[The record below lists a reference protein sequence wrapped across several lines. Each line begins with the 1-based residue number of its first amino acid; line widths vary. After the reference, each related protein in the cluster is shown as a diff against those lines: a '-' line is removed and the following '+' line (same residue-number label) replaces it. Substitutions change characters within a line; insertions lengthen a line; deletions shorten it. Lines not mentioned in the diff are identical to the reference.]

1 MTTFSG
7 NVAGPDSGDLILEPQ
22 AQDKAIAGRTLRSLA
37 WSRLKQDKPA
47 LIGGV
52 VVVALCVLAILAPI
66 ITRLLNVTP
75 DDYNSNLING
85 DTGLADGWGAG
96 VSWHHLLG
104 VEPTNGRDLL
114 ARILYGA
121 QVSLFIAIAATLVSM
136 VLGVSL
142 GILAGYRGGW
152 VDAVISRSMDVLLAF
167 PVLLFS
173 IALLSVFTGIDQLA
187 WGPLH
192 IGGTEMRL
200 ALLIGIIGFFG
211 WAYIGRV
218 IRGQVISLREKE
230 FIDAARS
237 LGAKDRRILVRELLP
252 GLAAPMLI
260 YATLTIPTNILYE
273 AALSFLGVGVQPPT
287 PSWGQMLSDATKTF
301 QVDPMYMLVPGLAI
315 FFTVLAFNLFGDGLR
330 DALDPKSS
338 R

>member
-1 MTTFSG
+1 VAVSATF
-7 NVAGPDSGDLILEPQ
+7 
-22 AQDKAIAGRTLRSLA
+22 
-37 WSRLKQDKPA
+37 
-47 LIGGV
+47 
-52 VVVALCVLAILAPI
+52 
-66 ITRLLNVTP
+66 
-75 DDYNSNLING
+75 
-85 DTGLADGWGAG
+85 
-96 VSWHHLLG
+96 VSMFLG
-104 VEPTNGRDLL
+104 VT
-114 ARILYGA
+114 
-121 QVSLFIAIAATLVSM
+121 
-136 VLGVSL
+136 L
-142 GILAGYRGGW
+142 GIIAGYRGGW
-152 VDAVISRSMDVLLAF
+152 ADTIIARSMDVLLAF

-173 IALLSVFTGIDQLA
+173 IAILAVFQGTDSISVLGVNL
-187 WGPLH
+187 
-192 IGGTEMRL
+192 GGTTLRIT
-200 ALLIGIIGFFG
+200 LLVVIIGFFG

-230 FIDAARS
+230 FVDAARS

-252 GLAAPMLI
+252 SLAAPMLI

-301 QVDPMYMLVPGLAI
+301 EVDPMYMLVPGLAI